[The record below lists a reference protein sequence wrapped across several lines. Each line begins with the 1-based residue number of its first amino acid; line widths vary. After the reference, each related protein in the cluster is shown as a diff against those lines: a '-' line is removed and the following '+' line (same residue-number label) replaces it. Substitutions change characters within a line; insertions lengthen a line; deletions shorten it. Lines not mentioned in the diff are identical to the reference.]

1 MIAKEHSRMRSKV
14 SLKMTLKLIW
24 ILSLSLAALPLWL
37 DPARGESA
45 AGAKLMTVSAG
56 EEISIEYTL
65 KLEDKTTVDS
75 NVGGEPFKFIQGE
88 HQVVPGLET
97 ALEGLK
103 VGDKKTIKV
112 VPKDGYG
119 EVDPNAVQEVDK
131 SRIPPEALVIGT
143 PLEGTDP
150 TGHPINARVSEI
162 KEKTVILDLNHPLA
176 GKTLFFDVKILDIQA
191 QNKSD
196 SQDLPK

>member
-1 MIAKEHSRMRSKV
+1 MRSKV

-24 ILSLSLAALPLWL
+24 ILSLSLAALPLGL

-143 PLEGTDP
+143 ALEGTDP

>member
-1 MIAKEHSRMRSKV
+1 MK
-14 SLKMTLKLIW
+14 LKTRW
-24 ILSLSLAALPLWL
+24 TLSLALIVFPLL
-37 DPARGESA
+37 LNAARGESGE
-45 AGAKLMTVSAG
+45 GAKPMTVSAG
-56 EEISIEYTL
+56 EEIAIEYTL

-75 NVGGEPFKFIQGE
+75 NVGGEPLKFIQGE
-88 HQVVPGLET
+88 HQIIPGLET

-112 VPKDGYG
+112 KPEDGYG
-119 EVDPNAVQEVDK
+119 EVDPNAVQEVEK

-150 TGHPINARVSEI
+150 SGQPIHARVREI

-176 GKTLFFDVKILDIQA
+176 GKTLFFDVKILGIQA
-191 QNKSD
+191 QNKSEP
-196 SQDLPK
+196 QDHPK